1 MLGAQHNCFCDLANS
16 SSPDKLWLWPLNGSR
31 CKLVA
36 MIKPVKNILILGCG
50 YVGER
55 LAQHCL
61 QQGIAVIATTRCA
74 DRAAQLENSGIKA
87 VVAETPADL
96 PDNLLASVDG
106 VIDSIPLSRSEQGM
120 SASQTQWL
128 PATSAKLLNVKWAAY
143 LSTTG
148 VYGDAGGAWV
158 DEEYVCHPTSARGT
172 QRLVAEQC
180 WLQSGL
186 PAEIFRLAGIYG
198 PGRNIFARLQAGDYK
213 AVTWQP
219 PHYSSRIHVDDIVA
233 ALMVAMQKP
242 RAGRIV
248 NLADDEPLPH
258 ADYVTALA
266 GLIGAPAPLLLSEQ
280 EGEGQLSP
288 MVLEFFRDNKRV
300 SNHLLHAE
308 LLPQLKYPSFRD
320 AVADLL
326 C

>member
-1 MLGAQHNCFCDLANS
+1 M
-16 SSPDKLWLWPLNGSR
+16 
-31 CKLVA
+31 
-36 MIKPVKNILILGCG
+36 MKPVKELLILGCG

-55 LAQHCL
+55 LAQQCL
-61 QQGIAVIATTRCA
+61 QQGISVTATTRNA
-74 DRAAQLENSGIKA
+74 ERATQLTSSGVKA
-87 VVAETPADL
+87 VVAGCPSDL
-96 PDNLLASVDG
+96 SDSLLASVDAI
-106 VIDSIPLSRSEQGM
+106 VDSIPLTRSEQGM
-120 SASQTQWL
+120 SASQARWL
-128 PATSAKLLNVKWAAY
+128 PVIALKAARLKWAGY

-148 VYGDAGGAWV
+148 VYGDANGNWV
-158 DEEYVCHPTSARGT
+158 DEAYACHPTSTRGS

-180 WLQSGL
+180 WLTSGL
-186 PAEIFRLAGIYG
+186 PAEVFRIAGIYG
-198 PGRNIFARLQAGDYK
+198 PERNIFARLQAGDYK
-213 AVTWQP
+213 AVAWQP

-233 ALMVAMQKP
+233 AVMAAMQKP

-266 GLIGAPAPLLLSEQ
+266 QLIGAPAPQLLSED
-280 EGEGQLSP
+280 EGEAQLSA
-288 MVLEFFRDNKRV
+288 MALEFFRDNKRV
-300 SNHLLHAE
+300 SNQLLHAE